1 MNSSSSPL
9 TAIPSRVEALAVERS
24 GHRLMYPPA
33 EKIGVVITPNF
44 PGLGRLTALRFL
56 EWIQKNPDG
65 VVALPTGRTP
75 EYFIKFTQQLL
86 KNWGTSAVRSELEE
100 NGLDPAVRPDLRRL
114 RFVQID
120 EFYPMDPTHQNSFYY
135 YVKEFYLRGFGI
147 HASHAHLI
155 DGTRIGIPEGM
166 TLDEVWPGGDVDLS
180 LRFRHAS
187 THLQVIQKS
196 VLEQVDQWCQEYE
209 EKIRS
214 MGGIGFFLGGI
225 GPDGHIAFNVRG
237 TNHHST
243 THLGPTNYETQAA
256 SASDLG
262 GIEVARKRL
271 ALTIGLET
279 ITHNPDCVAVIMAA
293 GESKA
298 KTVRDAVMNEA
309 HVNTPGTALHKLPNA
324 RFFVTAGAAVH
335 LTERLYE
342 RLSAMESIG
351 DEDTDRIVI
360 RLSEDSRR
368 SVTDLDARIFEKDRF
383 GKILLQK
390 KQKSCGVIVR
400 EVHDRLLGR
409 INDGAESK
417 SSTRF
422 LHTGPHHD
430 DIELGYFAAVV
441 RNNRDASNRHTFAYL
456 TSGFTAV
463 TNHYTLSLV
472 ENLESFLKTAQ
483 FNRLLHEGY
492 FNPRNLE
499 GRNRDVWQYLDGVA
513 SLDNHTKQEGE
524 ARRLLRNLIELFE
537 EDNLQNLENRINE
550 LVNYFKT
557 QYPGKKDMPHIQRL
571 KGMIREWEADCMWGY
586 LGFSNEAVVHLR
598 LGFYKGD
605 LFSNEP
611 QAERDVTPVLRLLER
626 VSPQIVTVALDPEG
640 SGPDTHYKVLQIMAE
655 ALRQYEAKTGRTD
668 IEVWGYRNVWYRF
681 HPAEANSYVPVS
693 LNMFSTLDNAFKNAF
708 VSQKDASF
716 PSYEHDGPF
725 SSLVQRI
732 QVEQYHTLKRCL
744 GRQYFYE
751 HPRPLIRATRGIV
764 FLKKMKLQEFYATAR
779 EIKKTTESDT

>member
-1 MNSSSSPL
+1 MNSQTDLP
-9 TAIPSRVEALAVERS
+9 AAVPSAVEALAVERS
-24 GHRLMYPPA
+24 GYKLKYPPA
-33 EKIGVVITPNF
+33 EKIGVVVTPNF

-56 EWIQKNPDG
+56 EWVQKNPDG
-65 VVALPTGRTP
+65 VVSLPTGRTP
-75 EYFIKFTQQLL
+75 EYFIKCTQGFL
-86 KNWGTSAVRSELEE
+86 KNWENPQVRSELEE
-100 NGLDPAVRPDLRRL
+100 NGLDPSRRPDMRRL

-135 YVKEFYLRGFGI
+135 YVKDFYLRGFGI
-147 HASHAHLI
+147 HAANSQLI

-166 TLDEVWPGGDVDLS
+166 TLGDVWPDGDVDLS
-180 LRFRHAS
+180 LRFRQPS
-187 THLQVIQKS
+187 THLQRIQKS

-209 EKIRS
+209 ERIRS

-237 TNHHST
+237 TDHHST

-279 ITHNPDCVAVIMAA
+279 ITQNPNCVAVIMAA

-298 KTVRDAVMNEA
+298 KIVRDAVMNDP
-309 HVNTPGTALHKLPNA
+309 HVSTPATALHKLPNA
-324 RFFVTAGAAVH
+324 RFFITAGAAVQ
-335 LTERLYE
+335 LTERLFE
-342 RLSAMESIG
+342 RLSAAESVG

-360 RLSEDSRR
+360 RLSEDNRKP
-368 SVTDLDARIFEKDRF
+368 VLELDARAFEKDRF
-383 GKILLQK
+383 AKMLLQK
-390 KQKSCGVIVR
+390 NRKSSGAIVR
-400 EVHDRLLGR
+400 EVHDRLQHR

-472 ENLESFLKTAQ
+472 ENLGSFIKTRQ
-483 FNRLLHEGY
+483 FDRLLHEGY
-492 FNPRNLE
+492 FNPKNIE

-513 SLDNHTKQEGE
+513 SLNSHTKQEGE

-537 EDNLQNLENRINE
+537 EDNLRNLENRIDE
-550 LVNYFKT
+550 LINYFKT

-626 VSPQIVTVALDPEG
+626 VSPHIVTVALDPEG

-655 ALRQYEAKTGRTD
+655 ALRQYEKKAGRTD

-693 LNMFSTLDNAFKNAF
+693 LNMFSTLENAFKNAF

-716 PSYEHDGPF
+716 PSHEHDGPF
-725 SSLVQRI
+725 STLVQRI

-751 HPRPLIRATRGIV
+751 HPRPLIRATRGFV
-764 FLKKMKLQEFYATAR
+764 FLKKMNLQQFYATAR
-779 EIKKTTESDT
+779 EIRKTIESET